1 METIAYAQVQE
12 LVLRLPTRKLPLA
25 YRFLTELAQ
34 KEPDTASPQVQFML
48 LPIAERQR
56 LMTQQASKIVADYE
70 ESAADR
76 QDWQAG
82 DFSYA
87 D

>member
-12 LVLRLPTRKLPLA
+12 LVLRLPAKKLPFA
-25 YRFLTELAQ
+25 YSFLVELA
-34 KEPDTASPQVQFML
+34 KKDTDVLSPQVQFML
-48 LPIAERQR
+48 LPVAERQCF
-56 LMTQQASKIVADYE
+56 MAQQANKMVTHYE

-76 QDWQAG
+76 QAWQAG
-82 DFSYA
+82 DFMYA